1 MPCCRRRGVSPSC
14 SSLCQAV
21 THRPD
26 QVSACDQDLDNIFT
40 CYEEGAANLPP
51 PVLQVEA
58 ARVEDNGVLLKWRIG
73 DNLTNDEVESSI
85 SEIISTLTKSCRPAL
100 VQMRLSQEVTIKGSA

>member
-1 MPCCRRRGVSPSC
+1 MFLAVSSPPVTRTWTT
-14 SSLCQAV
+14 SS
-21 THRPD
+21 
-26 QVSACDQDLDNIFT
+26 
-40 CYEEGAANLPP
+40 CYEEGAAILPP
-51 PVLQVEA
+51 PVLEVVA
-58 ARVEDNGVLLKWRIG
+58 TRVEDNGVLLKWRIG